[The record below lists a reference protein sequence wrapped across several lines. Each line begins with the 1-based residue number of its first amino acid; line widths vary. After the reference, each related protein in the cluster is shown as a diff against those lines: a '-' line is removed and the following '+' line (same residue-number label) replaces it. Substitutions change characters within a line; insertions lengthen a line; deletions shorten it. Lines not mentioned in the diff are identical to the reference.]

1 MMTTALGRA
10 LARRGQNWLATGS
23 AVTTADLIDLS
34 GEDVVGNTPTN
45 LRAFTIDAIG
55 NHECDHYTRRPGIAP
70 LCRAV
75 ADQMARYGVEIN
87 PDNGVVVT
95 GGVRETRF
103 VALRALAGN
112 KIVYLLRPRLRDY
125 TVPISFTD
133 ASVHP
138 IDLDEGLP
146 AAQGGLL
153 VLPNPNPVTGQL
165 YPTETLVH
173 LADWATNSDLTII
186 ADETAAPLLR
196 PELPFNPFAAWPG
209 MADRTLTLGSFANV
223 PGLAAWQVG
232 WFAGPKSLA
241 QTVRDLK
248 QAMTICSPAA
258 SQYAALAG
266 VSEDDQHLVSQNIE
280 RVQALTAML
289 ERLDIPHLEPHT
301 AAFVVVDVRELGG
314 GDTVASTCA
323 RYGVQVLSG
332 SEFDRP
338 NHIRITVGSYR
349 FGETLSRL
357 ESALIALKE
366 EA

>member
-10 LARRGQNWLATGS
+10 LARRGQDWLATGA
-23 AVTTADLIDLS
+23 AVTTADSIDLS
-34 GEDVVGNTPTN
+34 GEDVAGSTPTN
-45 LRAFTIDAIG
+45 LRTFTIDAIG
-55 NHECDHYTRRPGIAP
+55 KHQCDHYTRRPGIAP

-75 ADQMARYGVEIN
+75 ADHMARFGVEIN

-112 KIVYLLRPRLRDY
+112 ETVYLLRPRLRDY
-125 TVPISFTD
+125 TVPISFTG
-133 ASVHP
+133 ASVQP
-138 IDLDEGLP
+138 IDLDEDLP

-153 VLPNPNPVTGQL
+153 VLPNPNPATGQL
-165 YPTETLVH
+165 YSTETLDR
-173 LADWATNSDLTII
+173 LADWATHSDLTVI

-196 PELPFNPFAAWPG
+196 PERPFNPFAARSG
-209 MADRTLTLGSFANV
+209 MADRTLTLGSFANIS
-223 PGLAAWQVG
+223 GLAAWQVG
-232 WFAGPKSLA
+232 WFAGPKNLA

-289 ERLDIPHLEPHT
+289 ERLDISHLDPHT
-301 AAFVVVDVRELGG
+301 VAFVVVDVGELGG
-314 GDTVASTCA
+314 GDAVASTCA
-323 RYGVQVLSG
+323 KHGVQVLSG

-338 NHIRITVGSYR
+338 NQVRITVGSYR

-357 ESALIALKE
+357 EAALTSLKE